1 MRVADAAG
9 GRALLEE
16 RPSDAVLAT
25 GLQGRA
31 GAREKLRRDVAAALA
46 HDAVALIEHGGSVLR
61 LDPGSR
67 ARRAEPTLLLGA
79 ERDGSEAV
87 LFELARERIVRVVPA
102 VVAALP
108 AEEAGADEH
117 GLRCARVRRVRFF
130 AAVGHGLIIRRLAAP
145 IGYSVPGPTVPKQDM
160 RMAQMTQKVLVP
172 IAEGF
177 EEIEAVTI
185 IDVLRRAELDVTVA
199 GLGSA
204 GPILGSRG
212 IRIQPDLALDELD
225 LAVFDVIVL
234 PGGLGCTEALMGD
247 EMLLASLRAHHGA
260 GKLTAAICAAPRVLA
275 EAGVI
280 DGVPVTSHPSV
291 RGKLGK
297 AEVRDAP
304 RVIHSGN
311 VMTSQGAGTAMEFAL
326 ALVEELCGADK
337 ASELATAMVVPEAVP
352 SA

>member
-1 MRVADAAG
+1 M
-9 GRALLEE
+9 
-16 RPSDAVLAT
+16 
-25 GLQGRA
+25 
-31 GAREKLRRDVAAALA
+31 AR
-46 HDAVALIEHGGSVLR
+46 
-61 LDPGSR
+61 
-67 ARRAEPTLLLGA
+67 T
-79 ERDGSEAV
+79 
-87 LFELARERIVRVVPA
+87 
-102 VVAALP
+102 
-108 AEEAGADEH
+108 
-117 GLRCARVRRVRFF
+117 
-130 AAVGHGLIIRRLAAP
+130 
-145 IGYSVPGPTVPKQDM
+145 
-160 RMAQMTQKVLVP
+160 TQKVLVP

-212 IRIQPDLALDELD
+212 IRVQPDLALDELD

-260 GKLTAAICAAPRVLA
+260 GKLTAAICAAPMVLA

-297 AEVRDAP
+297 AEVRAAP
-304 RVIHSGN
+304 RVIQSGN

-337 ASELATAMVVPEAVP
+337 AGELATAMVVPEAVP